1 MASFIRIIEEKIEQ
15 RDESIVVKQ
24 SMFWAKFISW
34 SLMGG
39 TCFAIGWLCI
49 AKTEEVVIA
58 TGKLEPK
65 GGVINIQMPL
75 QGIAEQIEVKDG
87 DRVKKGQIL
96 IKLDTES
103 SADREMAAR
112 INLKLKNKEYG
123 FKNEEL
129 KQTMLLLNQRIT
141 KLESNLKYS
150 RSIMDRFEYLKI
162 LGAASELQYI
172 ESKQKVNDLE
182 RELEMAKTEKNR
194 QVTVLRQ
201 QIKKIE
207 SELQTLKA
215 QLTDTEVTIRYQ
227 NIVAPVDGIVFD
239 SKVLAP
245 GFVARST
252 EPILKIVPLD
262 KLQAKVNVPTRSIG
276 FIKTGNDADISI
288 DSFPATDF
296 GVIEG
301 VVKKIGSDALPPK
314 QGESEG
320 YYFPT
325 VIELNEQRLILRNG
339 KTLPLQVGMSLTAN
353 IKLRKV
359 SYMQLLL
366 GGFKDKADSLR
377 EI

>member
-1 MASFIRIIEEKIEQ
+1 M
-15 RDESIVVKQ
+15 
-24 SMFWAKFISW
+24 
-34 SLMGG
+34 
-39 TCFAIGWLCI
+39 
-49 AKTEEVVIA
+49 
-58 TGKLEPK
+58 
-65 GGVINIQMPL
+65 
-75 QGIAEQIEVKDG
+75 
-87 DRVKKGQIL
+87 

-314 QGESEG
+314 QGESVG
-320 YYFPT
+320 YY
-325 VIELNEQRLILRNG
+325 
-339 KTLPLQVGMSLTAN
+339 S
-353 IKLRKV
+353 
-359 SYMQLLL
+359 QLLL
-366 GGFKDKADSLR
+366 N
-377 EI
+377 

>member
-1 MASFIRIIEEKIEQ
+1 
-15 RDESIVVKQ
+15 
-24 SMFWAKFISW
+24 
-34 SLMGG
+34 
-39 TCFAIGWLCI
+39 
-49 AKTEEVVIA
+49 
-58 TGKLEPK
+58 
-65 GGVINIQMPL
+65 MPL

-141 KLESNLKYS
+141 KLKSNLTYS
-150 RSIMDRFEYLKI
+150 RSIMDRFEYLNNI
-162 LGAASELQYI
+162 GAVSELQYI

-182 RELEMAKTEKNR
+182 RELEMAKTEKKSSGNSVATAD
-194 QVTVLRQ
+194 Q
-201 QIKKIE
+201 KIE
-207 SELQTLKA
+207 SELQTLRA

-252 EPILKIVPLD
+252 EPILKIVPLN